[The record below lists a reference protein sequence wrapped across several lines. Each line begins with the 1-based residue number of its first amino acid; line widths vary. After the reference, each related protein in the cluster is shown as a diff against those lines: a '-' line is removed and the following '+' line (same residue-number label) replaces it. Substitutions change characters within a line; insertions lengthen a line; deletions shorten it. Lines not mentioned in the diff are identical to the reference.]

1 MSFTLL
7 ETIRFESFDEQMK
20 FGFAENSKVQCE
32 MREKYKGKN
41 LSFQTSS
48 HANKNE
54 YLLNVF
60 ERGESVY
67 E

>member
-7 ETIRFESFDEQMK
+7 ETVRFETFDEQMK
-20 FGFAENSKVQCE
+20 FGFAENSKVQRE

-48 HANKNE
+48 HHNKKE

>member
-7 ETIRFESFDEQMK
+7 ETVRFKTFDEQMK
-20 FGFAENSKVQCE
+20 FGFAENSKVQRE

-48 HANKNE
+48 LANKNE

>member
-7 ETIRFESFDEQMK
+7 ETVVFESFDEQMK
-20 FGFAENSKVQCE
+20 YGFTENSKVQQE
-32 MREKYKGKN
+32 MREKYRGKN

-48 HANKNE
+48 NYNKNE